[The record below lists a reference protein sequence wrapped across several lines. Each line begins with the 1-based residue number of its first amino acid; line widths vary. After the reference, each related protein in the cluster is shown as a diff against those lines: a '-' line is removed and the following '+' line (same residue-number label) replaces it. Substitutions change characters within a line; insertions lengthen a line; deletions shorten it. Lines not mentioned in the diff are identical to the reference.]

1 MSRRIPVESRDWSGR
16 VPVESHQSRASNPR
30 RIPVELGGGES
41 PHTPKGTRPR
51 LGGAVPERRAIL
63 RHGEAPCGDK
73 DTSRRPIASALS
85 WLAGMNGKEPD
96 MTRTDKLHA
105 ADRLREIAADFERQA
120 AELEAEALEGCEVEV
135 EGTHLDD

>member
-1 MSRRIPVESRDWSGR
+1 
-16 VPVESHQSRASNPR
+16 
-30 RIPVELGGGES
+30 
-41 PHTPKGTRPR
+41 
-51 LGGAVPERRAIL
+51 
-63 RHGEAPCGDK
+63 
-73 DTSRRPIASALS
+73 
-85 WLAGMNGKEPD
+85 MNGKEPD

>member
-1 MSRRIPVESRDWSGR
+1 MSRRIPVESRDWAGR
-16 VPVESHQSRASNPR
+16 VPVEFHQSRASNPS
-30 RIPVELGGGES
+30 RIPVELGGGS
-41 PHTPKGTRPR
+41 LPIPLRGLAPAWAVPSPKG
-51 LGGAVPERRAIL
+51 AAIL